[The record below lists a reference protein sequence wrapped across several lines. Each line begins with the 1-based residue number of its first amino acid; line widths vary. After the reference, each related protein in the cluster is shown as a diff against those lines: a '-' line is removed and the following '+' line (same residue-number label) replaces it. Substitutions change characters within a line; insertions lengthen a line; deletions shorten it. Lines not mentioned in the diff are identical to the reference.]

1 MSTVPGVLSI
11 DARIRHVIRDY
22 ARLSVG
28 LMELAEN
35 ADLYDA
41 GMTSHASVNLMLALE
56 NEFDVEFPDALLTR
70 SVFSSIESI
79 KSAIIGLLP
88 AGSEHKGGGDSS

>member
-1 MSTVPGVLSI
+1 MTTVPQARSI
-11 DARIRHVIRDY
+11 DSRIRQVVQDHG
-22 ARLSVG
+22 RLG
-28 LMELAEN
+28 ADLMELSES

-56 NEFDVEFPDALLTR
+56 NEFDVEFPDELLTR

-79 KSAIIGLLP
+79 RRALLGLVP
-88 AGSEHKGGGDSS
+88 GDASQNGSEGPT

>member
-1 MSTVPGVLSI
+1 MTPAPRSI
-11 DARIRHVIRDY
+11 DSRIRDVVQDHG
-22 ARLSVG
+22 RLSVD
-28 LMELAEN
+28 LMELSEN

-56 NEFDVEFPDALLTR
+56 NEFDVEFPDELLTR

-79 KSAIIGLLP
+79 KRALLGLHLSDGIRNGGE
-88 AGSEHKGGGDSS
+88 GST